1 MKTPTIAP
9 TRPRIN
15 VQDTFSALR
24 HPNYRLWFIGQLVSL
39 VGTWMQ
45 NTAQGYLVYELTKS
59 PAYLGYVGFVSGLPA
74 WIFTLYGGVIA
85 DRISRRTLLLITQSS
100 MMALAFILAGLVF
113 TGAVQPWHIV
123 LLAGLLGIANAFDAP
138 ARQAFV
144 VELVD
149 RQDMVNAIALNS
161 TMFNAATVVG
171 PSVAGITYA
180 LFGPAWCFTI
190 NGVSYIAV
198 IIALALMRIQVPPL
212 RKRPQ
217 SMLAE
222 IKEGLGYVLHDRLT
236 LVVTLSMGM
245 VSLFGLSVV
254 ILLPAWSVDVLK
266 GDVTTNGLLLSAR
279 GVGALL
285 GALMVASLGRMK
297 VQGKLWTAGSF
308 VMPIT
313 LLFFAGTRWLPL
325 ALFVL
330 VIAGWGFMIQANT
343 SNALVQSQVP
353 DHLRGRVMGIYTL
366 VFFGG
371 MPLGALLAGGLADYL
386 GEPQAL
392 TLGAIALLVCSAV
405 VWLVLPG
412 LRRGEYGTQV
422 N

>member
-45 NTAQGYLVYELTKS
+45 NTAQGYLVYELTRS

-85 DRISRRTLLLITQSS
+85 DRISRRTLLIITQSS

-190 NGVSYIAV
+190 NGVTYIAV
-198 IIALALMRIQVPPL
+198 IAALALMHIQVPPL

-222 IKEGLGYVLHDRLT
+222 IKEGLAYALHDRLT
-236 LVVTLSMGM
+236 LVVTLSMGV

-254 ILLPAWSVDVLK
+254 TLLPAWSVDVLK

-279 GVGALL
+279 GAGALL

-325 ALFVL
+325 AMFILVL
-330 VIAGWGFMIQANT
+330 AGWGFMIQANT

-371 MPLGALLAGGLADYL
+371 MPLGALLAGGLANYL
-386 GEPQAL
+386 GEPLTL
-392 TLGAIALLVCSAV
+392 TLGAIALLFCSAV

>member
-9 TRPRIN
+9 SRPRIN

-45 NTAQGYLVYELTKS
+45 NTAQGYLVYELTRS
-59 PAYLGYVGFVSGLPA
+59 PAYLGYVGFVSGLPS

-85 DRISRRTLLLITQSS
+85 DRISRRTVLIITQST

-149 RQDMVNAIALNS
+149 RQDMINAIALNS

-171 PSVAGITYA
+171 PSAAGITYA

-190 NGVSYIAV
+190 NGVTYIAV

-212 RKRPQ
+212 RKRTQ

-222 IKEGLGYVLHDRLT
+222 IKEGLAYTLHDRLT
-236 LVVTLSMGM
+236 LVVTLTMGM

-254 ILLPAWSVDVLK
+254 TLLPAWAVDVLK

-279 GVGALL
+279 GAGALL

-308 VMPIT
+308 IMPLT

-325 ALFVL
+325 ALFILVL
-330 VIAGWGFMIQANT
+330 VGWGFMIQANT
-343 SNALVQSQVP
+343 SNALVQTQVP

-371 MPLGALLAGGLADYL
+371 MPLGALLAGGLANYL
-386 GEPQAL
+386 GEPLTL

-412 LRRGEYGTQV
+412 LRRGEFGTQV

>member
-1 MKTPTIAP
+1 MKTPSIAP
-9 TRPRIN
+9 TQPRIN

-59 PAYLGYVGFVSGLPA
+59 PAYLGYVGFVSGLPS

-85 DRISRRTLLLITQSS
+85 DRISRRTLLIITQSS

-149 RQDMVNAIALNS
+149 RRDMINAIALNS

-190 NGVSYIAV
+190 NGVTYIAV
-198 IIALALMRIQVPPL
+198 IIALALMHIQVPPL
-212 RKRPQ
+212 RQRTQ

-222 IKEGLGYVLHDRLT
+222 IKEGLAYVLHDRLT
-236 LVVTLSMGM
+236 LIVTLSMGM

-254 ILLPAWSVDVLK
+254 TLLPAWSVDVLR
-266 GDVTTNGLLLSAR
+266 GDVTTNGMLLSAR
-279 GVGALL
+279 GAGALL

-308 VMPIT
+308 IMPIT

-330 VIAGWGFMIQANT
+330 VLAGWGFMIQANT

-386 GEPQAL
+386 GEPLTL

-412 LRRGEYGTQV
+412 LRRGEYGAQM

>member
-9 TRPRIN
+9 ARPRIN
-15 VQDTFSALR
+15 AQDTFSALR

-45 NTAQGYLVYELTKS
+45 NTAQGYLVYQLTQS

-85 DRISRRTLLLITQSS
+85 DRISRRTLLIITQST

-113 TGAVQPWHIV
+113 TGIVQPWHIV

-149 RQDMVNAIALNS
+149 RQDMINAIALNS

-171 PSVAGITYA
+171 PSAAGITYA

-190 NGVSYIAV
+190 NGVTYIAV
-198 IIALALMRIQVPPL
+198 IVALALMRIQVPPL
-212 RKRPQ
+212 RKRAQ
-217 SMLAE
+217 SMWAE
-222 IKEGLGYVLHDRLT
+222 IKEGLAYTLHDRLT
-236 LVVTLSMGM
+236 LVVTLTMGM

-254 ILLPAWSVDVLK
+254 TLLPAWSVDVLK

-279 GVGALL
+279 GAGALL

-308 VMPIT
+308 IMPLT

-325 ALFVL
+325 AMFVL
-330 VIAGWGFMIQANT
+330 VLAGWGFMIQANT
-343 SNALVQSQVP
+343 SNALVQTQVP

-371 MPLGALLAGGLADYL
+371 MPLGALLAGGLANYL
-386 GEPQAL
+386 GEPLTL

-412 LRRGEYGTQV
+412 LRRGEYGTQT

>member
-9 TRPRIN
+9 SRPRIN

-45 NTAQGYLVYELTKS
+45 NTAQGYLVYELTRS
-59 PAYLGYVGFVSGLPA
+59 PAYLGYVGFVSGLPS

-85 DRISRRTLLLITQSS
+85 DRISRRTVLIITQST

-149 RQDMVNAIALNS
+149 RQDMINAIALNS

-171 PSVAGITYA
+171 PSAAGITYA

-190 NGVSYIAV
+190 NGVTYIAV
-198 IIALALMRIQVPPL
+198 IIALALMRIQMPPL
-212 RKRPQ
+212 RKRTQ

-222 IKEGLGYVLHDRLT
+222 IKEGLAYTLHDRLT
-236 LVVTLSMGM
+236 LVVTLTMGM

-254 ILLPAWSVDVLK
+254 TLLPAWAVDVLK

-279 GVGALL
+279 GAGALL

-308 VMPIT
+308 IMPLT

-325 ALFVL
+325 ALFILVL
-330 VIAGWGFMIQANT
+330 VGWGFMIQANT
-343 SNALVQSQVP
+343 SNALVQTQVP

-371 MPLGALLAGGLADYL
+371 MPLGALLAGGLANYL
-386 GEPQAL
+386 GEPLTL

-412 LRRGEYGTQV
+412 LRRGEFGTQV

>member
-9 TRPRIN
+9 ARPRLN

-45 NTAQGYLVYELTKS
+45 NTAQGYLVYELTQS
-59 PAYLGYVGFVSGLPA
+59 PAYLGYVGFVSGLPS

-85 DRISRRTLLLITQSS
+85 DRISRRTLLIITQST

-149 RQDMVNAIALNS
+149 RKDMINAIALNS

-171 PSVAGITYA
+171 PSAAGITYA

-190 NGVSYIAV
+190 NGVTYIAV

-212 RKRPQ
+212 RKRTQ
-217 SMLAE
+217 SMWAE
-222 IKEGLGYVLHDRLT
+222 IREGLAYTLHDRLT
-236 LVVTLSMGM
+236 LVVTLTMGM

-254 ILLPAWSVDVLK
+254 TLLPAWAVDVLK

-279 GVGALL
+279 GAGALL

-308 VMPIT
+308 IMPLT

-325 ALFVL
+325 AMFVL
-330 VIAGWGFMIQANT
+330 VLAGWGFMIQANT
-343 SNALVQSQVP
+343 SNALVQTQVP

-386 GEPQAL
+386 GEPLTL
-392 TLGAIALLVCSAV
+392 TLGAIALLICSAV

-412 LRRGEYGTQV
+412 LRRGEYGTQM

>member
-9 TRPRIN
+9 SRPRIN

-45 NTAQGYLVYELTKS
+45 NTAQGYLVYELTRS
-59 PAYLGYVGFVSGLPA
+59 PAYLGYVGFVSGLPS

-85 DRISRRTLLLITQSS
+85 DRISRRTVLIITQST

-149 RQDMVNAIALNS
+149 RQDMINAIALNS

-171 PSVAGITYA
+171 PSAAGITYA

-190 NGVSYIAV
+190 NGVTYIAV

-212 RKRPQ
+212 RKRTQ

-222 IKEGLGYVLHDRLT
+222 IKEGLAYTLHDRLT
-236 LVVTLSMGM
+236 LVVTLTMGM

-254 ILLPAWSVDVLK
+254 TLLPAWAVDVLK

-279 GVGALL
+279 GAGALL

-308 VMPIT
+308 IMPLT

-325 ALFVL
+325 ALFILVL
-330 VIAGWGFMIQANT
+330 AGWGFMIQANT
-343 SNALVQSQVP
+343 SNALVQTQVP

-371 MPLGALLAGGLADYL
+371 MPLGALLAGGLANYL
-386 GEPQAL
+386 GEPLTL

-412 LRRGEYGTQV
+412 LRRGEFGTQV

>member
-85 DRISRRTLLLITQSS
+85 DRISRRILLIITQSS

-171 PSVAGITYA
+171 PSAAGITYA

-190 NGVSYIAV
+190 NGVTYIAV

-217 SMLAE
+217 SMWAE
-222 IKEGLGYVLHDRLT
+222 IKEGLAYTLHDRLT
-236 LVVTLSMGM
+236 LVVTLTMGM

-254 ILLPAWSVDVLK
+254 TLLPAWSVDVLK

-279 GVGALL
+279 GAGALL

-308 VMPIT
+308 IMPLT

-330 VIAGWGFMIQANT
+330 VLAGWGFMIQANT
-343 SNALVQSQVP
+343 SNALVQTQVP

-371 MPLGALLAGGLADYL
+371 MPLGALLAGGLANFL
-386 GEPQAL
+386 GEPLTL
-392 TLGAIALLVCSAV
+392 TLGAIALLICSAV

-412 LRRGEYGTQV
+412 LRRGEYGTQM

>member
-9 TRPRIN
+9 VRPRIN

-24 HPNYRLWFIGQLVSL
+24 HPNYRLWFMGQLVSL

-45 NTAQGYLVYELTKS
+45 NTAQGYLVYQLTQS
-59 PAYLGYVGFVSGLPA
+59 PAYLGYVGFVSGLPS

-85 DRISRRTLLLITQSS
+85 DRISRRTLLIITQST

-113 TGAVQPWHIV
+113 SGAVQPWHIV
-123 LLAGLLGIANAFDAP
+123 VLAGLLGIANAFDAP

-149 RQDMVNAIALNS
+149 RQDMINAIALNS

-171 PSVAGITYA
+171 PSAAGITYA

-190 NGVSYIAV
+190 NGVTYIAV
-198 IIALALMRIQVPPL
+198 IIALALMRIHVPPL

-217 SMLAE
+217 SMWAE
-222 IKEGLGYVLHDRLT
+222 IKEGLAYTLHDRLT
-236 LVVTLSMGM
+236 LVVTLTMGM

-254 ILLPAWSVDVLK
+254 TLLPAWAVDVLK

-279 GVGALL
+279 GAGALL

-308 VMPIT
+308 IMPLT

-325 ALFVL
+325 AMFVL
-330 VIAGWGFMIQANT
+330 VLAGWGFMIQANT
-343 SNALVQSQVP
+343 SNALVQTQVP

-371 MPLGALLAGGLADYL
+371 MPLGALLAGGLANYI
-386 GEPQAL
+386 GEPLTL
-392 TLGAIALLVCSAV
+392 TLGAIALLICSAV

-412 LRRGEYGTQV
+412 LRRGEYGTQT

>member
-45 NTAQGYLVYELTKS
+45 ITAQGYLVYELTQS

-171 PSVAGITYA
+171 PSAAGITYA

-190 NGVSYIAV
+190 NGVTYIAV
-198 IIALALMRIQVPPL
+198 IIALALMHIQVPPL
-212 RKRPQ
+212 RVRPQ

-222 IKEGLGYVLHDRLT
+222 IKEGLAYALHDRLT

-254 ILLPAWSVDVLK
+254 TLLPAWSVDVLK

-279 GVGALL
+279 GAGALL
-285 GALMVASLGRMK
+285 GALMVASLGRMR

-308 VMPIT
+308 IMPIT
-313 LLFFAGTRWLPL
+313 LLFFAGTRWLPM

-330 VIAGWGFMIQANT
+330 VLAGWGFMIQANT

-386 GEPQAL
+386 GEPLTL
-392 TLGAIALLVCSAV
+392 TLGATALLVCSAA

-412 LRRGEYGTQV
+412 LRRGEYGA
-422 N
+422 